1 MASSMLEN
9 RLEVLLADL
18 VAYNSVNPKWEGGS
32 GEASVCD
39 NISGVLSSLGFI
51 PMTQEVAP
59 GRTNVVC
66 TISGSRGA
74 PSLILNAHV
83 DVVGVEGMNDPFKLC
98 REGDKLYGRGAYDM
112 KGSAA
117 VMLAL
122 AEICVK
128 ETPPGDIHLTFVCDE
143 ENLSIGMEHLM
154 KEWVFSLDALP
165 LAVIALEPTE
175 EQIGICHKGFAW
187 YEIAISGKAAHGSRP
202 EEGVDAIFPLGPVI
216 QEIANVQEELTAR
229 ISHPYLGQSSLHV
242 GTLEGGTQLP
252 VIAAGSRLDW
262 ERRILPGESE
272 ADLENEFNRIISSA
286 GAHTEDHTVK
296 AKKLFSRPP
305 LETPES
311 AEIVKRF
318 RNASP
323 DSQLT
328 GMSYWA
334 DSALAA
340 AAGIPAVLFGPIGHG
355 AHATDEWVSA
365 KSLVRVYEAVK
376 KVIYGMAEPV
386 DSLLI

>member
-1 MASSMLEN
+1 
-9 RLEVLLADL
+9 
-18 VAYNSVNPKWEGGS
+18 
-32 GEASVCD
+32 
-39 NISGVLSSLGFI
+39 
-51 PMTQEVAP
+51 MTQEVAP

-128 ETPPGDIHLTFVCDE
+128 ETPPGDIYLTFVCDE
-143 ENLSIGMEHLM
+143 ENLTYRDGTPYEGMGL
-154 KEWVFSLDALP
+154 FIRRSSLGGNRPRTNGGTDRYLP
-165 LAVIALEPTE
+165 
-175 EQIGICHKGFAW
+175 QGIRMVR
-187 YEIAISGKAAHGSRP
+187 IAISGKAAHGSRP

-355 AHATDEWVSA
+355 AHATDD
-365 KSLVRVYEAVK
+365 
-376 KVIYGMAEPV
+376 G
-386 DSLLI
+386 